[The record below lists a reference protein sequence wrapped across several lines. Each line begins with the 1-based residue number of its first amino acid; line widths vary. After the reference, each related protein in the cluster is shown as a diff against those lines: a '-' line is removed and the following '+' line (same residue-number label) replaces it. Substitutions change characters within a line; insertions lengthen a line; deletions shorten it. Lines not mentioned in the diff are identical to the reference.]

1 MPAVVTI
8 LAVEVQQV
16 CAVEIFGI
24 DAVVRPLFQLSAIL
38 NHSAFL
44 IDVSSLRYHQP
55 SASFGGVL
63 REDIDDSVHGLHSPN
78 GPSRTSNHYDPG
90 NVHKGKIRNVVP
102 ENARGQGG
110 IHGAPV
116 DHHQQ

>member
-44 IDVSSLRYHQP
+44 IDVSSLRYNQP
-55 SASFGGVL
+55 SASFGRVL
-63 REDIDDSVHGLHSPN
+63 RENIDDAVHRVRSPN
-78 GPSRTSNHYDPG
+78 GSARTSNHFDPG
-90 NVHKGKIRNVVP
+90 DVLKGKIRNVVP
-102 ENARGQGG
+102 EDARKQ
-110 IHGAPV
+110 
-116 DHHQQ
+116 